1 MEMRDCL
8 IFIWRANTTD
18 NLWLINSDVNN
29 LPNYL
34 HICTQ
39 IYKLKS
45 SIKPDFHKDRRDESK
60 VHKRFRYKKSL

>member
-1 MEMRDCL
+1 M
-8 IFIWRANTTD
+8 D

-60 VHKRFRYKKSL
+60 VHNRFRYKKSL

>member
-18 NLWLINSDVNN
+18 NLWLINSDISN

-39 IYKLKS
+39 IYKLKI
-45 SIKPDFHKDRRDESK
+45 SIKPDFDKDRRDESK
-60 VHKRFRYKKSL
+60 VHNRFRYKKSL